1 MVQRHKLLMLAGA
14 AAVVAGAV
22 GAMPASAAPQK
33 IRFANWVP
41 PTHTQTPLQKR
52 WYELVEKYSN
62 GGLVFQYDK
71 AAVAKPDGQY
81 DVVKNGVRDI
91 VWHIPGYTPGRQ
103 ELVTVAEGPF
113 KSPSATYTSP
123 ILQAW
128 YHKHGFDAKEFNDVH
143 LLFVW
148 LSGGTHIH
156 TTKGLKPVTLEGLK
170 GVKVRGRGGS
180 VASAKA
186 LGLSVVS
193 FPMNDAYDALQ
204 RGTIDGL
211 LSNFEAIVSFNMT
224 ELLPNHLIVPGSMA
238 SASFSMIMNKKTYD
252 GLTASNRAAIDK
264 ASGVFGAA
272 MFGKEWDQADVR
284 AKAKFKKMGQTF
296 NTLSDA
302 QLKIWKDKLEFIR
315 QAWIEKANKKG
326 VDGKAAM
333 EDFEKMLAAGPDA
346 VMKTKM

>member
-1 MVQRHKLLMLAGA
+1 MVAA
-14 AAVVAGAV
+14 AAVVAIGAT
-22 GAMPASAAPQK
+22 PSKAAEVQT

-41 PTHTQTPLQKR
+41 PTHTQTPLQQR
-52 WYELVEKYSN
+52 WQDEVVKLSK
-62 GGLVFQYDK
+62 GGIKFEYDK
-71 AAVAKPDGQY
+71 AAVAKPNGQY

-128 YHKHGFDAKEFNDVH
+128 YHKHGFDAKEFDDVH

-156 TTKGLKPVTLEGLK
+156 TIKDKQPMTLDALK
-170 GVKVRGRGGS
+170 GIKVRGAGAS
-180 VASAKA
+180 VVSAKE

-224 ELLPNHLIVPGSMA
+224 DLLPNHLIVPGSMA
-238 SASFSMIMNKKTYD
+238 SSSFAMIMNKKTYD
-252 GLTASNRAAIDK
+252 GLNASNKAAIDE
-264 ASGVFGAA
+264 AAGVNGAA
-272 MFGKEWDQADVR
+272 MFGKEWDQADIR
-284 AKAKFKKMGQTF
+284 AKAKFKEMGHTF
-296 NTLSDA
+296 NELSA
-302 QLKIWKDKLEFIR
+302 EQLKLWKQKLEFVR
-315 QAWIEKANKKG
+315 AAWIEKANKKG

-346 VMKTKM
+346 VMKKM